1 MYEVLIVACL
11 VASPIDCKKFEV
23 PLHHYETL
31 HQCSVMAQLNVVE
44 WASQEPEWRV
54 RRFSCAPMGSSI

>member
-11 VASPIDCKKFEV
+11 IASPADCKTFDV
-23 PLHHYETL
+23 SLHHYETL

-44 WASQEPEWRV
+44 WASHEPDWQI
-54 RRFSCAPMGSSI
+54 RRWICTQMGSTI